1 MTWLLIASLY
11 IGYTQEIQ
19 TQRFETEQECIQ
31 HGNRLV
37 ANDSRFRYFCTDVR
51 GK

>member
-11 IGYTQEIQ
+11 IGYTPEI
-19 TQRFETEQECIQ
+19 TTMRFETEQECIQ

-37 ANDSRFRYFCTDVR
+37 ANDSRFRYFCTEVKGR
-51 GK
+51 

>member
-11 IGYTQEIQ
+11 SGYTPEIH
-19 TQRFETEQECIQ
+19 TERFKTEQECIQ
-31 HGNRLV
+31 AGNRLLMQ
-37 ANDSRFRYFCTDVR
+37 DSRYKYFCTDVK

>member
-11 IGYTQEIQ
+11 SGYTPEI
-19 TQRFETEQECIQ
+19 TTSRHATEQECIQ

-37 ANDSRFRYFCTDVR
+37 ANDTRIKFFCTNV
-51 GK
+51 GEK